1 MPLALFDQ
9 IRSKFIKSGAKKR
22 PSIDVLIIVKDAMLT
37 LIRLFAKNKA
47 LKTFISREL
56 PTGVNNVQHV
66 SLILHMVTTVE
77 KEP

>member
-1 MPLALFDQ
+1 
-9 IRSKFIKSGAKKR
+9 
-22 PSIDVLIIVKDAMLT
+22 MLT